1 MSDLLVKVLEVT
13 DVRLHPNAERLEIVS
28 AGGWE
33 IVSGKSNY
41 KVGDTVVHVPPDA
54 MVPRPLA
61 EQWGVA
67 QYLSFANASPEKGR
81 VKAAK
86 LRGFVSYGFF
96 APNDSGAAIGANLME
111 HYGIDKYE
119 PPPPPIG
126 LQAGQM
132 ARNHPLFHTYTDMQ
146 NLRNFPDQLDY
157 SQELV
162 VLEKIHGTN
171 SRIGWVRSGESLEAI
186 MPGMTSFLAPT
197 ALEMAIGTHRT
208 QRKPEDA
215 GVYAFPYEKYKAAFD
230 KLLFAMNGDDLK
242 SLIVFGEIYGPGV
255 QDLHYDTLGVEKG
268 YRVFDIA
275 VDGRYI
281 EWSLLEHICRGAGL
295 PLVPELARGHFTFEQ
310 LCGFAAGDTMM
321 GGKHIREGVVVR
333 PANQELVWGKGTMDP
348 HPKRMIFKLISGDYL
363 TRKGGTE
370 YH

>member
-1 MSDLLVKVLEVT
+1 VSDLLVSVLQVT
-13 DVRLHPNAERLEIVS
+13 DVKAHPNAERLEIVS

-33 IVSGKSNY
+33 IVSGKDNY
-41 KVGDTVVHVPPDA
+41 KPGDLVVHVPPDA

-67 QYLSFANASPEKGR
+67 QYLSFKDPAGSGR

-111 HYGIDKYE
+111 HYSITKYE
-119 PPPPPIG
+119 PPPPPVG
-126 LQAGQM
+126 MSAGQM
-132 ARNHPLFHTYTDMQ
+132 ARNHPLFHTYTDIQ
-146 NLRNFPDQLDY
+146 NLRNYRDQLDY
-157 SQELV
+157 CQDLV

-171 SRIGWVRSGESLEAI
+171 SRIGWVKGENGLE
-186 MPGMTSFLAPT
+186 L
-197 ALEMAIGTHRT
+197 AIGTHHT
-208 QRKPEDA
+208 QRKTEDCGLYGTPYVQYRA
-215 GVYAFPYEKYKAAFD
+215 EFDRLAFAF
-230 KLLFAMNGDDLK
+230 GDVN
-242 SLIVFGEIYGPGV
+242 SLIVFGEIYGAGV
-255 QDLHYDTLGVEKG
+255 QDLHYGAMKEKG

-281 EWSLLEHICRGAGL
+281 EWSLLEHICAGAGL
-295 PLVPELARGHFTFEQ
+295 PIVPVIARGQFTFEQ
-310 LCGFAAGDTMM
+310 LCGLAVGNTTMGDA
-321 GGKHIREGVVVR
+321 HIREGVVVR
-333 PANQELVWGKGTMDP
+333 PENNELFWGKGTMDP

>member
-1 MSDLLVKVLEVT
+1 MSDLLVKVLQVT

-33 IVSGKSNY
+33 IVSGKDNY
-41 KVGDTVVHVPPDA
+41 KVGDTVVHIPPDA
-54 MVPRPLA
+54 MVPRSLA

-67 QYLSFANASPEKGR
+67 QYLSFGKSADFDSSTPGGRGR

-96 APNDSGAAIGANLME
+96 APNDSNAAVGVDLKE
-111 HYGIDKYE
+111 HYGIEKYE
-119 PPPPPIG
+119 PPPPPVG

-132 ARNHPLFHTYTDMQ
+132 ARNHPLFHTYTDLQ
-146 NLRNFPDQLDY
+146 NLRNFPDQLNY

-171 SRIGWVRSGESLEAI
+171 SRIGWVREGESLE
-186 MPGMTSFLAPT
+186 L
-197 ALEMAIGTHRT
+197 AIGTHRT
-208 QRKPEDA
+208 QRKTEDA
-215 GVYAFPYEKYKAAFD
+215 GVYGFPYEKYKDAFD
-230 KLLFAMNGDDLK
+230 KLLRVMKSDDLK

-281 EWSLLEHICRGAGL
+281 EWSLLEPICRGAGL
-295 PLVPELARGHFTFEQ
+295 PLVPELARGVYNFEQ
-310 LCGFAAGDTMM
+310 LCGFAAGNTTM

-333 PANQELVWGKGTMDP
+333 PANQELFWGKGTMDP
-348 HPKRMIFKLISGDYL
+348 HPKRMVFKLISGDYL

>member
-1 MSDLLVKVLEVT
+1 MSELLVSVMEVT
-13 DVRLHPNAERLEIVS
+13 AVKDHPNAERLEIVS

-33 IVSGKSNY
+33 IVSGKGNY
-41 KVGDTVVHVPPDA
+41 NVGDTVVHIPPDA
-54 MVPRPLA
+54 LLTPALA
-61 EQWGVA
+61 EQWSVS
-67 QYLSFANASPEKGR
+67 QYLSWNGDKSKGR

-96 APNDSGAAIGANLME
+96 APNDSGAQVGTDLRE
-111 HYGIDKYE
+111 HYGIEKYE
-119 PPPPPIG
+119 PPPPPVG

-132 ARNHPLFHTYTDMQ
+132 ARNHPLFHTYTDIQ
-146 NLRNFPDQLDY
+146 NLRNYRDQLDY

-171 SRIGWVRSGESLEAI
+171 SRIGWVSVMSANPCVDETAQLQLE
-186 MPGMTSFLAPT
+186 L
-197 ALEMAIGTHRT
+197 AIGTHRT

-215 GVYAFPYEKYKAAFD
+215 GVYGFPYEKYRTAFER
-230 KLLFAMNGDDLK
+230 LLIEMNDGDLK

-255 QDLHYDTLGVEKG
+255 QDLHYDAIGGEKG

-275 VDGRYI
+275 VNGGYI
-281 EWSLLEHICRGAGL
+281 AWSRLEHICAVAGL
-295 PLVPELARGHFTFEQ
+295 PLVPILERGQFTFEQ
-310 LCGFAAGDTMM
+310 LCGFAAGNTTM
-321 GGKHIREGVVVR
+321 GGAHIREGVVVR
-333 PANQELVWGKGTMDP
+333 PANAELTWGKGTMDP
-348 HPKRMIFKLISGDYL
+348 HPKRMIFKLISGEYL

>member
-1 MSDLLVKVLEVT
+1 MSELLVSVMEVT
-13 DVRLHPNAERLEIVS
+13 AVKDHPNAERLEIVS

-33 IVSGKSNY
+33 IVSGKGNY
-41 KVGDTVVHVPPDA
+41 RVGDTVVHVPPDA
-54 MVPRPLA
+54 LLTPALA

-67 QYLSFANASPEKGR
+67 TYLSWNGEKTKGR

-96 APNDSGAAIGANLME
+96 APNDSGAAVGADLRE
-111 HYGIDKYE
+111 HYGIEKYE
-119 PPPPPIG
+119 PPPPPVG

-132 ARNHPLFHTYTDMQ
+132 ARNHPLFHTYTDIQ
-146 NLRNFPDQLDY
+146 NLRNYRDQLDY

-171 SRIGWVRSGESLEAI
+171 SRIGWVRSEESLE
-186 MPGMTSFLAPT
+186 L
-197 ALEMAIGTHRT
+197 AIGTHRT

-215 GVYAFPYEKYKAAFD
+215 GVYGLPYTTHKEAFD
-230 KLLFAMNGDDLK
+230 RLLFAMNGEDLK
-242 SLIVFGEIYGPGV
+242 SLIVFGEIYGHGV
-255 QDLHYDTLGVEKG
+255 QDLHYDTANGEKG

-275 VDGRYI
+275 VNGRYI
-281 EWSLLEHICRGAGL
+281 EWSLLEHICAGAGL
-295 PLVPELARGHFTFEQ
+295 PLVPVLARGKFTFEQ
-310 LCGFAAGDTMM
+310 LCGFAAGNTTM
-321 GGKHIREGVVVR
+321 GSHIREGVVVR
-333 PANQELVWGKGTMDP
+333 PANEEFTWGKGTMDP